1 MPVRTVRVELDG
13 DYEDFSLEMR
23 SNPPVRIFTE
33 MQNNTEFSVL
43 RDRLAELIVDW
54 DFVDD
59 RGEPIPVG
67 DLDAIPVD
75 MFGQIVS
82 RYLDAIN
89 SLTTVPKV

>member
-1 MPVRTVRVELDG
+1 
-13 DYEDFSLEMR
+13 
-23 SNPPVRIFTE
+23 
-33 MQNNTEFSVL
+33 
-43 RDRLAELIVDW
+43 
-54 DFVDD
+54 
-59 RGEPIPVG
+59 VG